1 MVDVL
6 WGTRNGRIGH
16 LRFVHS
22 RSQFFE
28 QIAIPPRGVS
38 FRRTR
43 ARTNHLC
50 NNCTMEYFG
59 QLIVFSL
66 FCLVPFPART
76 AAQTSQIVKYVRD
89 LQVKQ
94 TDSRS
99 GQERSTLFAQR
110 KAQGFIDAGSLVSFT
125 ENLSDQDIA
134 DVLNS
139 TLLAQLA
146 ADHKFNR
153 QEQIEEWNKFYIEVL
168 QNVGW
173 VMQSLDFKE
182 YKSASSKFA
191 LNDVVLQ
198 LLGTIAS
205 KSELVV
211 MESAMKTLKNL
222 PSTDDSVVVF
232 NTESYKNRIGNFQ
245 ILPCNK
251 DSSGQ
256 IVLGVGAFHFT
267 SKIDVTRFLFW
278 EFDSSAVDLFY
289 GIQSITLNEQIY
301 AKVRDEVAE
310 KVAPKV
316 KQFVHNLPI

>member
-1 MVDVL
+1 
-6 WGTRNGRIGH
+6 
-16 LRFVHS
+16 
-22 RSQFFE
+22 
-28 QIAIPPRGVS
+28 
-38 FRRTR
+38 
-43 ARTNHLC
+43 
-50 NNCTMEYFG
+50 MEYLG
-59 QLIVFSL
+59 RCLLSIVTL
-66 FCLVPFPART
+66 FCLAPFPTRT
-76 AAQTSQIVKYVRD
+76 VAQTSQIVQYVRD
-89 LQVKQ
+89 LEVKQ
-94 TDSRS
+94 TDPRSR
-99 GQERSTLFAQR
+99 QERSTLFSQG
-110 KAQGFIDAGSLVSFT
+110 KAQGFTDAGSLVSFT
-125 ENLSDQDIA
+125 ENLQDQDVA

-153 QEQIEEWNKFYIEVL
+153 QEQIDDWNKFYIDVL
-168 QNVGW
+168 QHVGW
-173 VMQSLDFKE
+173 VIQSLDFKE
-182 YKSASSKFA
+182 YKSPSSKFA

-198 LLGTIAS
+198 LLATIAN

-222 PSTDDSVVVF
+222 PSSDGRVVVF

-245 ILPCNK
+245 ILPCDK

-267 SKIDVTRFLFW
+267 SKVDVTRFLFW

-289 GIQSITLNEQIY
+289 GIQSITLDEQIY

-316 KQFVHNLPI
+316 KQFVHDLPI